1 MSDSLFTSVRSISIF
16 LTESEALRLLDTGYV
31 YFWGTYAD
39 VVSITKDFTLDGY
52 WVKLV
57 FLDDIY
63 PLGE

>member
-1 MSDSLFTSVRSISIF
+1 MSDSLFTSVKTITIL

-31 YFWGTYAD
+31 YFWGTYTD

>member
-1 MSDSLFTSVRSISIF
+1 MVEFTPVRSISIF

-39 VVSITKDFTLDGY
+39 VVSITKDFTLDSY

>member
-1 MSDSLFTSVRSISIF
+1 MIQFTSVRSISIF

-31 YFWGTYAD
+31 YFWGTYVD
-39 VVSITKDFTLDGY
+39 VVSITKDFTLDSY